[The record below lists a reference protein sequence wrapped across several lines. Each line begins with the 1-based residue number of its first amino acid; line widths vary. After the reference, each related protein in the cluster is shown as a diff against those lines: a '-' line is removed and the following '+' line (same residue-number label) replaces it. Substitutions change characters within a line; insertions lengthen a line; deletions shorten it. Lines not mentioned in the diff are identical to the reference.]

1 MFCSFQQTNLVP
13 PWLNLL
19 ISILLFFK
27 NFYFIDVVL
36 ISGVQQSDSII
47 HTGVCVLF
55 QILFH

>member
-47 HTGVCVLF
+47 HTGVYVLF